1 MKYDISKPERIR
13 QANTNL
19 ALPDGQF
26 EQNTAHRETYQ
37 SHGISRFERV
47 RAANDKIGLPEGYGI
62 LVEDKRVSVEKPGVI
77 GYNPR
82 DLVWEDSVVQQV
94 EHSINARLA
103 SSDDQILVVAVS
115 H

>member
-1 MKYDISKPERIR
+1 MNQTSTLPFVDILPGLIVVVS
-13 QANTNL
+13 QA
-19 ALPDGQF
+19 F
-26 EQNTAHRETYQ
+26 
-37 SHGISRFERV
+37 
-47 RAANDKIGLPEGYGI
+47 KIGLVEGYGI
-62 LVEDKRVSVEKPGVI
+62 FVEDKRVSVEKPGVI
-77 GYNPR
+77 RYNPR

>member
-1 MKYDISKPERIR
+1 MNQTSNLPFVDILPGLIVVVS
-13 QANTNL
+13 QA
-19 ALPDGQF
+19 F
-26 EQNTAHRETYQ
+26 
-37 SHGISRFERV
+37 
-47 RAANDKIGLPEGYGI
+47 KIGLVEGYGI

-94 EHSINARLA
+94 EHGINARLA